1 MFLACSVSMR
11 RLSIVRDPGEVFW
24 YDRIMNQTP
33 PVETAGITLT
43 VPAHL
48 AETVRSALEGV
59 ALAAYRSGTLS
70 LHQVQNL
77 LGFRDRWQTQE
88 WLGTRG
94 ISQSYSVDDLHADRA
109 TLDQIVGK

>member
-1 MFLACSVSMR
+1 
-11 RLSIVRDPGEVFW
+11 
-24 YDRIMNQTP
+24 MNQTP
-33 PVETAGITLT
+33 PIEPSASITLT

-59 ALAAYRSGTLS
+59 ALAGYRSGTLS

-94 ISQSYSVDDLHADRA
+94 ISQSYSVDDLETDRA
-109 TLDQIVGK
+109 TLDQLLGK